1 MLRGVGR
8 RRRDLIGALAAAI
21 SLFFPCNTAVAAE
34 PDMRA
39 AMLEPSDLP
48 GYLLDLERPVHDAFI
63 ENPYPFLTEVRR
75 QTVVDNWQR
84 LLVRPDYLRTVSV
97 QLIQFRNREMAEAL
111 TGTHGSRDPTPPPLP
126 SGAVATIG
134 ENERHYAER
143 AAVFYV
149 GPVFVRIETIAFGRG
164 AGRHGERLLSR
175 AAALQADRIGAR
187 PQTQADSISTS
198 GLKRRLSVAMFSS
211 LVWVILLATSLTWL
225 LDPSARRRL
234 RLRFSGRPD
243 PPANAIDVNGEAARL
258 IRRHAVEALI
268 RIVLLL
274 AFVACALLL
283 NVGTLEAALLLTAG
297 IAAWSWVE
305 GRGWLPGRS
314 VTYRNPRL
322 FEGWALV
329 GAFVALL
336 FTVALIYSGAF
347 FVWIGTLTELF
358 GLPDVETEDVE
369 KMRLL
374 QAFFGVALIFASV
387 VPLQLARRLAMRRA
401 HRRLERDDRSPVLF
415 LRAFADDRIKLR
427 TRRTRRTSIFDRI
440 ALRRRDRLEE
450 ILAAQLNAYGPV
462 EAIGEPGVR
471 LPPLGAARRSYM
483 GEDWRAAVQASIDRA
498 ALIAVELGR
507 TESLAWEI
515 GQIRDR
521 GALGKTFFVLP
532 PVASHERRARLHAL
546 AEVLDLPP
554 QYLDRE
560 RPGLEVLAVLAP
572 DPAQPRLIVSGAR
585 DDVSYE
591 LAVESGVES
600 LHGFE
605 TGLRW
610 QQPAPEPAA
619 PEPLQLAGPLWHPP
633 GGAPRPRRWYRHRWV
648 WLALIW
654 IAIPGLLSLLRSSSP
669 EQTDFDAAIPLPHSP
684 RLVMATPSPERVIA
698 VEERDGPGV
707 AVTEVDL
714 ASERRRPL
722 GTSPS
727 LLTEGA
733 LGEGWAVFTAPR
745 DDAVT
750 GIRLDGRGR
759 WEVEL
764 GTTPRGVV
772 IDGSAAFV
780 ALTGSDE
787 IAKLRLADGKLLRR
801 APLGPAPWG
810 VSQRGDS
817 LLVTLAGNGAVAAVD
832 PDELAPRTRLATVS
846 APRTIDASGPGTW
859 VMSASEG
866 RLELLGHSGAVAARS
881 ENPLFAFA
889 ASDRY
894 AAMTT
899 GDGTGLSV
907 FHRRTGTSVREMLF
921 SVPIRATAI
930 TTAGDVVVA
939 FVGVPGL
946 GVVRV
951 SGTT

>member
-1 MLRGVGR
+1 MLTGVSWR
-8 RRRDLIGALAAAI
+8 RRSLVGALAGVI
-21 SLFFPCNTAVAAE
+21 SLLFACSTAVAGEA
-34 PDMRA
+34 DMRQ
-39 AMLEPSDLP
+39 AMLRPIDLP
-48 GYLLDLERPVHDAFI
+48 GYLLDLEQPVHDAFI
-63 ENPYPFLTEVRR
+63 ENPYPFLAEVRR
-75 QTVVDNWQR
+75 QTVIDNWQR
-84 LLVRPDYLRTVSV
+84 LLVRPDYLRTVTV

-111 TGTHGSRDPTPPPLP
+111 TGPHGSRDPTPPRLP
-126 SGAVATIG
+126 PGAVATIG
-134 ENERHYAER
+134 EDSHRYAER
-143 AAVFYV
+143 AAIFYV
-149 GPVFVRIETIAFGRG
+149 GPVFVRIETIAFGRH
-164 AGRHGERLLSR
+164 AGRNGERLLSR
-175 AAALQADRIGAR
+175 AAALQAERIGTL
-187 PQTQADSISTS
+187 PQTQADSISSS

-211 LVWVILLATSLTWL
+211 LVWVILLVTSLTWL
-225 LDPSARRRL
+225 LDPSARQRL

-243 PPANAIDVNGEAARL
+243 PPANAIDVDGEAARL

-274 AFVACALLL
+274 AFVACALAL

-305 GRGWLPGRS
+305 GRGWLPRRS
-314 VTYRNPRL
+314 VANRNPRL
-322 FEGWALV
+322 FEGWALA
-329 GAFVALL
+329 GAFAALL
-336 FTVALIYSGAF
+336 FTVGLIYAGAF
-347 FVWIGTLTELF
+347 FVWIGTLTEIF

-387 VPLQLARRLAMRRA
+387 VPLQLARRLARRRA
-401 HRRLERDDRSPVLF
+401 HRRLERDDRVPVLF

-427 TRRTRRTSIFDRI
+427 TRRTRRTSILDRI

-498 ALIAVELGR
+498 ALVAVELGR

-521 GALGKTFFVLP
+521 DALGKALFVLP
-532 PVASHERRARLHAL
+532 PVAPHERRARLHAL
-546 AEVLDLPP
+546 SKVLDLPP
-554 QYLDRE
+554 QYLDQE
-560 RPGLEVLAVLAP
+560 RPGLEVLAVLVP
-572 DPAQPRLIVSGAR
+572 DPDQPRLVVSGAR

-591 LAVESGVES
+591 LAVEVGVES
-600 LHGFE
+600 LRGFE
-605 TGLRW
+605 VGLPW
-610 QQPAPEPAA
+610 KQPAPA
-619 PEPLQLAGPLWHPP
+619 PLAPLQLAGPLWHPP
-633 GGAPRPRRWYRHRWV
+633 GSAPRPRRWYRRQWV

-654 IAIPGLLSLLRSSSP
+654 IAIPGLLWLLRSSSP
-669 EQTDFDAAIPLPHSP
+669 EQTGFDATIPLPNSP
-684 RLVMATPSPERVIA
+684 RLVMATSSPERVIT
-698 VEERDGPGV
+698 VEETDGPGV
-707 AVTEVDL
+707 AVAEVDL
-714 ASERRRPL
+714 GNERRRPL

-745 DDAVT
+745 DNTVS
-750 GIRLDGRGR
+750 GIRLDGRAR

-787 IAKLRLADGKLLRR
+787 IAKLSLADGKLLQR

-810 VSQRGDS
+810 ISRRGGS
-817 LLVTLAGNGAVAAVD
+817 LLVTLAGNGVVAAVD
-832 PDELAPRTRLATVS
+832 PDELLPRVRLARVS

-866 RLELLGHSGAVAARS
+866 RLELLGHRGAVAVRS
-881 ENPLFAFA
+881 ENPLFAVA

-899 GDGTGLSV
+899 GDGTELSV
-907 FHRRTGTSVREMLF
+907 FDRRTGASVREMLF
-921 SVPIRATAI
+921 AAPIRATAI
-930 TTAGDVVVA
+930 TTAGEVVVA

-946 GVVRV
+946 GVIKV